1 MSTPFTRRD
10 FLHRAVLGAGALAL
24 AACGRGR
31 ESDAPAGDG
40 AAARDA
46 ATGAGAP
53 AAGRPLGVGLY
64 SVRGLL
70 EKDMAGTLGALAA
83 IGYREVEFAG
93 YFGRPAK
100 EVRAMLDRAALTA
113 PTVHVP
119 LAELRANIAKVADD
133 AGVIGQRLVIC
144 PWLET
149 PTTLDAW
156 RRLAD
161 EFNGMG
167 TALKARGLEFAY
179 HNHDFEFAPIQ
190 GTKPYDLLAERTDPA
205 LVKLQLDLFWA
216 TKMRE
221 DPVAL
226 FARHPGRFPAV
237 HVKDMRSLAR
247 TQGKAKL
254 GAEADEMA
262 DVGTG
267 EIDFGRIFA
276 RAAEGGVRHFIAE
289 YDNPPDPL
297 ASMRTSYAN
306 LRRLLA

>member
-1 MSTPFTRRD
+1 MTTPCTRRD
-10 FLHRAVLGAGALAL
+10 FLHRAALGAGALAL
-24 AACGRGR
+24 AACDGGRTEAR
-31 ESDAPAGDG
+31 RDDSPVAGAG
-40 AAARDA
+40 NGPAAAR
-46 ATGAGAP
+46 GEP
-53 AAGRPLGVGLY
+53 GRPLGVGLY

-100 EVRAMLDRAALTA
+100 EVRATLDRAGLTA

-119 LAELRANIAKVADD
+119 LAELRGNIAKVADD
-133 AGVIGQRLVIC
+133 AAILGQRLVIC

-167 TALKARGLEFAY
+167 TALKGRGLEFGY
-179 HNHDFEFAPIQ
+179 HNHDFEFAPLD

-247 TQGKAKL
+247 TQGNAKM
-254 GAEADEMA
+254 GAEPDEMA
-262 DVGTG
+262 DVGAG
-267 EIDFGRIFA
+267 EIDFRRIFA
-276 RAAEGGVRHFIAE
+276 SAAEGGVRHFIAE
-289 YDNPPDPL
+289 YDNPPDPM
-297 ASMRTSYAN
+297 ASMRASYAN